1 MYSTPL
7 LLPMPFHLALYFRIP
22 KDVPSMGFFSVF
34 CLAYYCIVWCV
45 MLLFPS
51 PRIYTFHI
59 KLPPIEDRIRVRR
72 LDWNLLSTATPAI
85 KAWMNPTH
93 NLTEAVTDL
102 LKRYKYRLNTV
113 MACIMTEA
121 LEVQG
126 IHVPAK
132 VGRVSW
138 CIMVY
143 HGVSW
148 CIVVYRG
155 VSWCIMVYH
164 GVSCCTM
171 VYHGVSW
178 CIVVCHGVSLCIVVY
193 RGVSCCTMVY
203 HGVSWCIMVYH
214 GVSWCIMLVY
224 RGVSWCIM
232 VYRGVSWCT
241 TLYHGV

>member
-1 MYSTPL
+1 MQPYYIKQLLHLWTCIPL
-7 LLPMPFHLALYFRIP
+7 LLPMPFRLTLALDFRIP
-22 KDVPSMGFFSVF
+22 KDVPWMGFFSI
-34 CLAYYCIVWCV
+34 YYCIVWCV

-51 PRIYTFHI
+51 PRVSTFHM
-59 KLPPIEDRIRVRR
+59 KMPPIIEDRIRVRR

-132 VGRVSW
+132 VGRVLR
-138 CIMVY
+138 
-143 HGVSW
+143 

-155 VSWCIMVYH
+155 VSWCIMAYH
-164 GVSCCTM
+164 DVS
-171 VYHGVSW
+171 
-178 CIVVCHGVSLCIVVY
+178 
-193 RGVSCCTMVY
+193 
-203 HGVSWCIMVYH
+203 
-214 GVSWCIMLVY
+214 
-224 RGVSWCIM
+224 
-232 VYRGVSWCT
+232 
-241 TLYHGV
+241 